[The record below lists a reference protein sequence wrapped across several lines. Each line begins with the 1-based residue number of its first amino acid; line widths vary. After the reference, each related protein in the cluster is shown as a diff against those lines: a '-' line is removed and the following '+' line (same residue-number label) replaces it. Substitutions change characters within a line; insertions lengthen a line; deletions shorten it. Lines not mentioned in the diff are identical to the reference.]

1 MTVLTYPPAVLAD
14 NYTLLNTGGT
24 SLTGATDITISGISG
39 KNSLIIYVYNASSA
53 NANSEIKLR
62 VNSGGDSYFNSLYMT
77 DATTN
82 TIDVDETHGGYW
94 LESQTRMG
102 TQTTDRVKIILRMD
116 GCNTTGAKP
125 YGWSAFT
132 NISSNGQASTGTGF
146 SLIAGAI
153 TSVTVN
159 SSTGNFDAG
168 TIWVYGA

>member
-53 NANSEIKLR
+53 NASSEIKLR

-77 DATTN
+77 DAATN

-94 LESQTRMG
+94 LETQTKMG
-102 TQTTDRVKIILRMD
+102 TSVTDRIKIILRID
-116 GCNTTGAKP
+116 GCSTTGAKP
-125 YGWSAFT
+125 YNWSSFT
-132 NISSNGQASTGTGF
+132 NISTSGQASTGSGF

-153 TSVTVN
+153 TAVTVN
-159 SSTGNFDAG
+159 SSTGKFDAG
-168 TIWVYGA
+168 TIWVY